1 MSEQMVAAV
10 AREIAAAVARALE
23 EAEDKHAEDLV
34 AVVAATK
41 AKEHAR
47 HEAATKLHAE
57 AAAAEAAAAAA
68 AETEKRMQLQLEEAW
83 SRAKASASTATVLRT
98 VARQH
103 EATIAQLRAELAA
116 ASEREVVKEQEVED
130 GVEEEGEVA
139 AVAVARPLAALGG
152 TGFRKNDRVAVLYNV
167 DRFSRGDWFTGKARG
182 SDLVLE

>member
-1 MSEQMVAAV
+1 MSEEMVAAV

-34 AVVAATK
+34 AIVAATK

-57 AAAAEAAAAAA
+57 AAAAAAA
-68 AETEKRMQLQLEEAW
+68 AETEQRMQLQLEEAW

-98 VARQH
+98 AAWQH

-116 ASEREVVKEQEVED
+116 ASERQVMKEHEVED
-130 GVEEEGEVA
+130 GVEEEDEVA
-139 AVAVARPLAALGG
+139 AVAVARPLAAHGG

-182 SDLVLE
+182 RDLVLE

>member
-1 MSEQMVAAV
+1 MSEEMVAAV

-34 AVVAATK
+34 AIVAATK

-57 AAAAEAAAAAA
+57 AAAAAAAAA
-68 AETEKRMQLQLEEAW
+68 AETEQRMQLQLEEAW

-98 VARQH
+98 AARQH

-116 ASEREVVKEQEVED
+116 ASEREVVKEHEVED
-130 GVEEEGEVA
+130 GVEEEDEEA
-139 AVAVARPLAALGG
+139 AVAGARPLATYGG

-167 DRFSRGDWFTGKARG
+167 DRFSRGDWFTGKAHG

>member
-1 MSEQMVAAV
+1 MSEEMVAAV

-34 AVVAATK
+34 AIVAATK

-47 HEAATKLHAE
+47 HEAAIKLH
-57 AAAAEAAAAAA
+57 AEAAAAAA
-68 AETEKRMQLQLEEAW
+68 AETEQRMQLQLEEAW

-98 VARQH
+98 AARQH

-116 ASEREVVKEQEVED
+116 ASEREVVKEHEVED
-130 GVEEEGEVA
+130 GVEEEDEEP
-139 AVAVARPLAALGG
+139 AVAVARPLATHGG

-167 DRFSRGDWFTGKARG
+167 DRFSKGDWFTGKARG